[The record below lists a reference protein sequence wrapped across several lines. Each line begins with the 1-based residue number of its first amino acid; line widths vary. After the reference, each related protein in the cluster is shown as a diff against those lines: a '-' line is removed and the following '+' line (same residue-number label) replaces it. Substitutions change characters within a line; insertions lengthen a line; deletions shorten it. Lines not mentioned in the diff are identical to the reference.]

1 MSPHFPAFHGLAMRI
16 PRAHVVKPVIPVQ
29 LAHMFLFTM
38 FLSSLQGVGIGLAAI
53 LTMVRIWNDADE
65 QIYDRSYRLR
75 HNKGQVRMDKFTYG
89 SALAGGIVGM
99 AAVPWSVAAGVQGAS
114 MGIGLS
120 VFAHTLTSKMKK
132 N

>member
-1 MSPHFPAFHGLAMRI
+1 MIEWNIFFSSP
-16 PRAHVVKPVIPVQ
+16 
-29 LAHMFLFTM
+29 
-38 FLSSLQGVGIGLAAI
+38 QGVGIGLSAI
-53 LTMVRIWNDADE
+53 LTMARIWNDADE

-99 AAVPWSVAAGVQGAS
+99 AAVPWSVAAGIQGAN

-120 VFAHTLTSKMKK
+120 MFAHVLTSKMKK
-132 N
+132 D

>member
-1 MSPHFPAFHGLAMRI
+1 MPICILD
-16 PRAHVVKPVIPVQ
+16 
-29 LAHMFLFTM
+29 M
-38 FLSSLQGVGIGLAAI
+38 FLSSVQGVGIGLAAI

-132 N
+132 D